1 MLIITA
7 LEESCWGE
15 VFTARIIGDD
25 GDATLAPDALIVC
38 CDVVGRIAQLNLPR
52 HDGDGDFV
60 SMRLEVRP
68 FIRMGRLSRVA
79 QGQFE
84 SEFGIDIGR
93 LLVQVAKDP
102 LLLGRVLGVDMMAAP
117 RLEVLGD
124 LRAVAPQLTLGVSS
138 EVRPFETQGRHDIV
152 RQRQE
157 CSDLLVAVVR
167 GALVGDIL
175 DFEQSDHGL
184 AWLACFGGELTDLG
198 DHVGTGTPEL
208 ESLGPA
214 VELLT
219 EGWTPGVIKAK
230 RWAALAEVGTPFE
243 TRMGGLELAISR
255 EQLALDEA
263 ELPEEVDKDGHGSV
277 DSAGP
282 DTTAEVAQIVLARDS
297 LLKASEVTI
306 ALAFVV
312 LA

>member
-15 VFTARIIGDD
+15 VCTARRRGDD
-25 GDATLAPDALIVC
+25 GEATLAPEALRVC
-38 CDVVGRIAQLNLPR
+38 WDVVGRIAQLHLLR

-60 SMRLEVRP
+60 SMRLAVRP
-68 FIRMGRLSRVA
+68 FIRIGRLSRVA

-93 LLVQVAKDP
+93 LLVQGAKAP
-102 LLLGRVLGVDMMAAP
+102 LLLGRVLGVDMIADT
-117 RLEVLGD
+117 RLEVCGD
-124 LRAVAPQLTLGVSS
+124 LRAVAPQLTWGVSS
-138 EVRPFETQGRHDIV
+138 AVRPLETQGRHDIV

-157 CSDLLVAVVR
+157 CSDLLGAVVR
-167 GALVGDIL
+167 GALVGDIR

-184 AWLACFGGELTDLG
+184 AWLACFGGALPALG
-198 DHVGTGTPEL
+198 DHVGQGTPEL

-214 VELLT
+214 LELRT
-219 EGWTPGVIKAK
+219 EGLTPGVIEAK
-230 RWAALAEVGTPFE
+230 RWAALAKVGTPFA
-243 TRMGGLELAISR
+243 TRMGGLEVAISR
-255 EQLALDEA
+255 EHLALAEA
-263 ELPEEVDKDGHGSV
+263 ERPEEVDKDGPGSV

-282 DTTAEVAQIVLARDS
+282 DPTAEVAQIVLARES
-297 LLKASEVTI
+297 VLQASEGAR